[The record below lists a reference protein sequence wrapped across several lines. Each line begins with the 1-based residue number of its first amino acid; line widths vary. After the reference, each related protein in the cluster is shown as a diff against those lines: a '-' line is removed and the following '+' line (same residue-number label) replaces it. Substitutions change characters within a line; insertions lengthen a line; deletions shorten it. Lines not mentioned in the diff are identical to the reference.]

1 MHGATRGCL
10 GRALLPPMEVL
21 QQSSTVGELRGQGE
35 QPHGG
40 YSSVL
45 QVCLSWWY
53 EKLWL
58 DEPMSIRALH
68 VMASLVLT
76 RLCFPSC
83 PSNLPKPEVVT
94 LKHPFAHSKK
104 ACPTICT
111 IIAIKTCHREH
122 LEQPS
127 KSEAFLQITSYCT
140 P

>member
-1 MHGATRGCL
+1 
-10 GRALLPPMEVL
+10 MEVL

-58 DEPMSIRALH
+58 DEPMSIRALQ

-76 RLCFPSC
+76 RLCF

-111 IIAIKTCHREH
+111 IIAIKRQVTESTLSSPASLRLSC
-122 LEQPS
+122 
-127 KSEAFLQITSYCT
+127 K
-140 P
+140 